1 MNLNLTILGQAISFG
16 IFVWFCMK
24 FVWPP
29 IITAMQE
36 RQAKIADGLAAAEK
50 GAEAQELA
58 QKEADEVVA
67 AAKTQASEIIS
78 QAQKRSNSMVEEAKD
93 EARSEAEKVKQT
105 AQADIEQEVVAAREN
120 LRGQVSTL
128 AVAGAARILGKEID
142 ADAHAKALDDLIAQ
156 I

>member
-58 QKEADEVVA
+58 KKEADEVVA

-93 EARSEAEKVKQT
+93 EARSEADKVKQS

-128 AVAGAARILGKEID
+128 AVAGASRILGKEID
-142 ADAHAKALDDLIAQ
+142 ANAHAKALDDLIAQ

>member
-58 QKEADEVVA
+58 QKEADVVVA
-67 AAKTQASEIIS
+67 AAKSQASEIIS

-93 EARSEAEKVKQT
+93 EARSEAEKVKQS
-105 AQADIEQEVVAAREN
+105 AQADIEQEVIAARET

-128 AVAGAARILGKEID
+128 AVAGASRILSKEID

>member
-1 MNLNLTILGQAISFG
+1 
-16 IFVWFCMK
+16 MK
-24 FVWPP
+24 YVWPP
-29 IITAMQE
+29 IITALHE

-50 GAEAQELA
+50 GAQAQELA
-58 QKEADEVVA
+58 EKEADELIL

-93 EARSEAEKVKQT
+93 EARTEADKVKQS
-105 AQADIEQEVVAAREN
+105 AEADLEQEVVAARET

-128 AVAGAARILGKEID
+128 AVAGASRILSKEID

>member
-1 MNLNLTILGQAISFG
+1 VNLNLTILGQAISFG

-58 QKEADEVVA
+58 QKEADVVVA
-67 AAKTQASEIIS
+67 AAKSQASEIIS

-93 EARSEAEKVKQT
+93 EARSEAEKVKQS
-105 AQADIEQEVVAAREN
+105 AQADIEQEVIAARET

-128 AVAGAARILGKEID
+128 AVAGASRILSKEID

>member
-1 MNLNLTILGQAISFG
+1 VNFNLTLLGQAISFG

-24 FVWPP
+24 YVWPP
-29 IITAMQE
+29 IITALHE

-50 GAEAQELA
+50 GAQAQELA
-58 QKEADEVVA
+58 EKEADELIL

-93 EARSEAEKVKQT
+93 EARTEADKVKQS
-105 AQADIEQEVVAAREN
+105 AEADLEQEVVAARET

-128 AVAGAARILGKEID
+128 AVAGASRILSKEID

>member
-1 MNLNLTILGQAISFG
+1 VNLNLTILGQAISFG
-16 IFVWFCMK
+16 LFVWFCMK

-58 QKEADEVVA
+58 QKEADELVA
-67 AAKTQASEIIS
+67 AAKSQASEIIS

-93 EARSEAEKVKQT
+93 EARTEAEKVKQS

-128 AVAGAARILGKEID
+128 AVAGASRILSKEID
-142 ADAHAKALDDLIAQ
+142 ENAHAKALDDLIAQ

>member
-1 MNLNLTILGQAISFG
+1 VNFNLTILGQAISFG

-24 FVWPP
+24 HVWPP
-29 IITAMQE
+29 IITALHE
-36 RQAKIADGLAAAEK
+36 RQAKIADGLAAAQK

-58 QKEADEVVA
+58 QAEADDLVA
-67 AAKTQASEIIS
+67 AAKSQATEIIS

-93 EARSEAEKVKQT
+93 EARTEAEKVKQS
-105 AQADIEQEVVAAREN
+105 AEAEIEQEVIAARET

-128 AVAGAARILGKEID
+128 AVAGASRILSKEID
-142 ADAHAKALDDLIAQ
+142 ADAHGKALDDLIAQ

>member
-16 IFVWFCMK
+16 LFVWFCMK

-58 QKEADEVVA
+58 QKEADELVA
-67 AAKTQASEIIS
+67 AAKSQASEIIS

-93 EARSEAEKVKQT
+93 EARTEAEKVKQS

-128 AVAGAARILGKEID
+128 AVAGASRILSKEID
-142 ADAHAKALDDLIAQ
+142 ENAHAKALDDLIAQ

>member
-1 MNLNLTILGQAISFG
+1 MNFNLTLLGQAISFG

-24 FVWPP
+24 YVWPP
-29 IITAMQE
+29 IITALHE

-50 GAEAQELA
+50 GAQAQELA
-58 QKEADEVVA
+58 EKEADELIL

-93 EARSEAEKVKQT
+93 EARTEADKVKQS
-105 AQADIEQEVVAAREN
+105 AEADLEQEVVAARET

-128 AVAGAARILGKEID
+128 AVAGASRILSKEID

>member
-16 IFVWFCMK
+16 MFVWFCMK

-50 GAEAQELA
+50 GAEAHELA
-58 QKEADEVVA
+58 QKEADVLVA
-67 AAKTQASEIIS
+67 AAKSQASEIIS
-78 QAQKRSNSMVEEAKD
+78 QAQKRSNSMVDDAKD
-93 EARSEAEKVKQT
+93 EARSEAEKVKQS
-105 AQADIEQEVVAAREN
+105 AQADIEQEVVAAREV

-128 AVAGAARILGKEID
+128 AVAGASRILGKEID
-142 ADAHAKALDDLIAQ
+142 ATAHAKALDDLIAQ

>member
-50 GAEAQELA
+50 GAEAQEAA
-58 QKEADEVVA
+58 QKEADELVA
-67 AAKTQASEIIS
+67 AAKSQASEIIS

-93 EARSEAEKVKQT
+93 EARSEAEKVKQA

-128 AVAGAARILGKEID
+128 AVAGASRILSKEID
-142 ADAHAKALDDLIAQ
+142 ANAHAKALDDLIAQ

>member
-50 GAEAQELA
+50 GAEAQEIA
-58 QKEADEVVA
+58 QKEADELVA
-67 AAKTQASEIIS
+67 AAKSQASEIIS
-78 QAQKRSNSMVEEAKD
+78 QAQKRSNSMVEDAKD
-93 EARSEAEKVKQT
+93 EARSEAEKVKQS

-128 AVAGAARILGKEID
+128 AVAGASRILSKEID
-142 ADAHAKALDDLIAQ
+142 ENAHAKALDDLIAQ

>member
-29 IITAMQE
+29 IITAMEE
-36 RQAKIADGLAAAEK
+36 RKAKIADGLAAAEK
-50 GAEAQELA
+50 GAEAQEIA
-58 QKEADEVVA
+58 QKEADSLVA
-67 AAKTQASEIIS
+67 AARVQASEVIS

-93 EARSEAEKVKQT
+93 EARSEAEKVKQS
-105 AQADIEQEVVAAREN
+105 AEADIEQEVIAARES

-128 AVAGAARILGKEID
+128 AIAGASRILGKEID